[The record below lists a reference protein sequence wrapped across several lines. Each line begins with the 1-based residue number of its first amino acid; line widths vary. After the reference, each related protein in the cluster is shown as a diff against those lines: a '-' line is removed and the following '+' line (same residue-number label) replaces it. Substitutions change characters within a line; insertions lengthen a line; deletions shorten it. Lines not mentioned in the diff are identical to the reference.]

1 MNGYNNALERAQI
14 RSYENLIKAGKSP
27 EEIIKSAIKG
37 CPGMDACTGLYDEY
51 YDTY

>member
-1 MNGYNNALERAQI
+1 MERAKLK
-14 RSYENLIKAGKSP
+14 SYKNLIKAGKTP
-27 EEIIKSAIKG
+27 EEIIQTATKG